1 MTLDGWFTVGGI
13 LGAILRRWRATDEGN
28 AWRLYVLDAA
38 VAALGGPLLAAFGTS
53 TGLIP
58 EDAWRAL
65 TSTPLRAIALGAI
78 PAYMG
83 LDLLTLTSARWR
95 GQGNGR

>member
-1 MTLDGWFTVGGI
+1 MALDVWFMLGGI
-13 LGAILRRWRATDEGN
+13 LGALIRRWRATDE
-28 AWRLYVLDAA
+28 ASDWRRYVLDAA
-38 VAALGGPLLAAFGTS
+38 LAALGGPLLASLGTS
-53 TGLIP
+53 TGWIP

-83 LDLLTLTSARWR
+83 LDLLTLSSARWR
-95 GQGNGR
+95 GTAQ